1 MYGVVVAYAVGGSF
15 FLFVVCGMVVVHR
28 LVFLFLLIFESSFWG
43 SAFCLFGWWAFSRG
57 LGLSGVPPFV
67 SLGCILF
74 LLSFCIGCPVS
85 GFSGAGFSVCCGWGL
100 LGCVCERGFLVYS
113 GKRRLVPFALSVR
126 YTFGCNFLLWGAENQ
141 PVGVVY

>member
-57 LGLSGVPPFV
+57 WGFGGCCGMVVVPPFV
-67 SLGCILF
+67 SLGVHFIPFVCLYRLPRVWFFRCGVFYVLWLGFVGVLF
-74 LLSFCIGCPVS
+74 ASVVFWFIPVS
-85 GFSGAGFSVCCGWGL
+85 DDLSLLPCQCVMHLGVISYCGVL
-100 LGCVCERGFLVYS
+100 
-113 GKRRLVPFALSVR
+113 
-126 YTFGCNFLLWGAENQ
+126 
-141 PVGVVY
+141 